1 MKSQDCGDGQNN
13 TKIRSEFD
21 DLIER
26 ELAEYVYKLCRI
38 NDVIQIIGESVEY
51 YYKNIGFIQ
60 GERARLGAEILLPLI
75 LKKYK
80 KGSASASSDSIK
92 VITEAL
98 QYASDYRNYRD
109 IIFHS
114 YNDND
119 SVSWQKIG
127 NKFKIINHDLS
138 VYRQLLAEM
147 HSSIFSSK
155 NMSKKIYSDNDK
167 TIEELLKGTKNFDY
181 ENKNVVKASN
191 YILKELQIKL
201 DSFFSYIEPDSEI
214 SFGQYNYS
222 DFFKVYHMMM
232 FYALYERH
240 NSRANNLPGVI
251 TYTEEELIYAAE
263 QNIQIEKSK
272 CKKILLDIA
281 SASRST
287 FVYLKTD
294 SIYYLFPTAFSLL
307 DGISSILKQY
317 AQLDSDAFSERFA
330 GLIGDGLVNE
340 IKSEF
345 SCCRNFRTLTDLKL
359 DKYDPSL
366 PDIDVMA
373 ISYEPSLGFH
383 FFIAE
388 VKNNLPATWAKE
400 YLKASGSKGFISKAL
415 SQVDKVNKFLNS
427 EDGQRLL
434 FETAIKEFSHLD
446 MQKLFPT
453 GFTVTV
459 NQLIITSQNMGMF
472 FSDKHTTIIE
482 GEMLRHIIRASD
494 GDTNYILFH
503 LKNFDKIL
511 DECLE
516 LLELQT
522 KIGKFEVTYN
532 SFKMKQI
539 FDLSE
544 NKYLSDGTFEELERS
559 SIETG
564 YRFIDQL
571 ISDNGNNQKYDLD
584 I

>member
-1 MKSQDCGDGQNN
+1 MKSQNIDDGQNN

-38 NDVIQIIGESVEY
+38 SDVILLIGETVECY
-51 YYKNIGFIQ
+51 YRNIGFIE
-60 GERARLGAEILLPLI
+60 GENARLGAEILLPLI
-75 LKKYK
+75 LKKCK
-80 KGSASASSDSIK
+80 KGSESTFLESIK
-92 VITEAL
+92 LIAEAL
-98 QYASDYRNYRD
+98 EYASDYRNYRD

-114 YNDND
+114 YNENN

-138 VYRQLLAEM
+138 VYRQLLAEL
-147 HSSIFSSK
+147 HSFIFNSK
-155 NMSKKIYSDNDK
+155 DMSKKIYSDNK
-167 TIEELLKGTKNFDY
+167 ETIEELLKGTNSFDY
-181 ENKNVVKASN
+181 ENENVVKASN

-201 DSFFSYIEPDSEI
+201 DSFFSYIKSDSEI
-214 SFGQYNYS
+214 NFGQYSYS
-222 DFFKVYHMMM
+222 EFFKVYHMMM

-240 NSRANNLPGVI
+240 NSRANNLSGVI
-251 TYTEEELIYAAE
+251 TYAEEELICTAE

-287 FVYLKTD
+287 FVYSKTD
-294 SIYYLFPTAFSLL
+294 SKFYLFLTAFSLL
-307 DGISSILKQY
+307 DGFSSILKQY
-317 AQLDSDAFSERFA
+317 AQLDSDAFSEYFA
-330 GLIGDGLVNE
+330 RLIGDGLVNE

-345 SCCRNFRTLTDLKL
+345 SSYRNFRTLTDLKL
-359 DKYDPSL
+359 DKYDSSL

-383 FFIAE
+383 FFVAE

-400 YLKASGSKGFISKAL
+400 YLKASGSKGFIAKAL
-415 SQVDKVNKFLNS
+415 SQVDKINKFLNS
-427 EDGQRLL
+427 EDGHRLL

-453 GFTVTV
+453 GFTVTI

-472 FSDKHTTIIE
+472 FLDKHTTIIE
-482 GEMLRHIIRASD
+482 GDMLRHIIRASD

-516 LLELQT
+516 SIELQT
-522 KIGKFEVTYN
+522 KIGEFEVTYN
-532 SFKMKQI
+532 SFKMKQL
-539 FDLSE
+539 FGLAE
-544 NKYLSDGTFEELERS
+544 NKYLSDGTFDELERS

-564 YRFIDQL
+564 YRFIDQF
-571 ISDNGNNQKYDLD
+571 ISDNDNNHK
-584 I
+584 